1 MRELDIDGVEFGGTC
16 LRLWVV
22 SSLDFGEMRRA

>member
-1 MRELDIDGVEFGGTC
+1 MKELDIDGVEFGGKC

-22 SSLDFGEMRRA
+22 SSLDVCEM